1 MKAAAVKERQRV
13 MTGRVVSD
21 KMAKTV
27 VVEVEHRRP
36 HPLYGKV
43 VTRARR
49 FKAHNEEPLAKL
61 GDLVKI
67 KESRPLSREKH
78 WRVVEIVQR
87 GVVIEEIAEKEL
99 ESLRAKE
106 ESDRAARRAEE
117 ERRAAERLAKLA
129 GEGEEAEPVADS
141 TSDRKSSRGENQNAL
156 ESEDA
161 RDDLR
166 DSGEGKE

>member
-1 MKAAAVKERQRV
+1 MRERRKV
-13 MTGRVVSD
+13 MTGRVVGD

-27 VVEVEHRRP
+27 IVEVEQRRS

-49 FKAHNEEPLAKL
+49 FKAHNDDPVAKL

-67 KESRPLSREKH
+67 TESRPYSREKRF
-78 WRVVEIVQR
+78 RVSEIVQR
-87 GVVIEEIAEKEL
+87 GVVVEEAVDVEL

-106 ESDRAARRAEE
+106 EADRAARRAEE

-129 GEGEEAEPVADS
+129 GEEEEEAAAPEEE
-141 TSDRKSSRGENQNAL
+141 TSG
-156 ESEDA
+156 
-161 RDDLR
+161 
-166 DSGEGKE
+166 GEGE

>member
-1 MKAAAVKERQRV
+1 MKEQRKV
-13 MTGRVVSD
+13 MTGRVVGD

-27 VVEVEHRRP
+27 IVEVEQRRS

-49 FKAHNEEPLAKL
+49 FKAQNDAPAAKL

-67 KESRPLSREKH
+67 TESRPYSREKRF
-78 WRVVEIVQR
+78 RVSEIIQR
-87 GVVIEEIAEKEL
+87 GVVVEQAVDVEL

-106 ESDRAARRAEE
+106 EADRAARRAEE

-129 GEGEEAEPVADS
+129 GTEEETAVPEEETGGGEGE
-141 TSDRKSSRGENQNAL
+141 
-156 ESEDA
+156 
-161 RDDLR
+161 
-166 DSGEGKE
+166 